1 MALICEWRMAEGG
14 AASEEVA
21 AQLTDELRPSGT
33 AAAAAEYE
41 RDTKD
46 RKACRKLG
54 TASKCD
60 ETYHIEKTD
69 AYDVA
74 RKRDKIRAVG

>member
-1 MALICEWRMAEGG
+1 MALICKWRVAEGG
-14 AASEEVA
+14 AASKEVA

-33 AAAAAEYE
+33 AAAAEYE

-60 ETYHIEKTD
+60 ETNHIEKTD

-74 RKRDKIRAVG
+74 WKRGKIRAVG

>member
-54 TASKCD
+54 TTSKCD